1 MQASNSQAPNLP
13 GVASQTTAMRSRL
26 QIDRLLE
33 GKVASDDISSNVDP
47 QPGADVVRGLTQT
60 PKTLPPKYFYD
71 DRGSELF
78 EQICQLPEY
87 YPTRT
92 EAAILGRYA
101 DDIAHLTG
109 PADIVE
115 LGSGSSTKTRRLL
128 DAYRQLHRSS
138 NGHLAYLPIDVSGG
152 ILQQSAC
159 ALLEDYPTLSVR
171 GLVGT
176 YEQALDRL
184 PPTAFPTRTILFLGS
199 TIGNLAPHECDE
211 FLDRVSRALN
221 PGEYFL
227 LGVDLRKPKS
237 ILEAAYNDSQNIT
250 AQFNLNMLSHLN
262 HRFAGNFNPEQFK
275 HWAFFNE
282 KESRIEMHL
291 RSQKAQFATL
301 KKLDLTVE
309 FSPEET
315 ILTEISRKFDLDSI
329 RGELNRK
336 GLSSVRH
343 WTDENR
349 WFGVILSQKQ

>member
-1 MQASNSQAPNLP
+1 MQVSNSPAPNFSGFAP
-13 GVASQTTAMRSRL
+13 ETTAMRSRL
-26 QIDRLLE
+26 QIDNLLD
-33 GKVASDDISSNVDP
+33 GKVASEADGE
-47 QPGADVVRGLTQT
+47 PGADVVCGLTQI

-78 EQICQLPEY
+78 EQICELPEY

-92 EAAILGRYA
+92 EAAILRRYA

-109 PADIVE
+109 PADLVE

-128 DAYRQLHRSS
+128 DAYSQLHNSS

-152 ILQQSAC
+152 ILEQSAY
-159 ALLEDYPTLSVR
+159 ALLDDYPTLSVR

-176 YEQALDRL
+176 YERALDRL
-184 PPTAFPTRTILFLGS
+184 PPTSFPTRVILFLGS
-199 TIGNLAPHECDE
+199 TIGNLTPNECDE

-262 HRFAGNFNPEQFK
+262 SRFDGNFNLNQFQ
-275 HWAFFNE
+275 HCAFFNE

-291 RSQKAQFATL
+291 CSQKAQAAVL
-301 KKLDLTVE
+301 KNLDLTVE
-309 FSPEET
+309 FAAEET
-315 ILTEISRKFDLDSI
+315 ILTEISRKFDLD
-329 RGELNRK
+329 GMQADLKNK
-336 GLSSVRH
+336 GLSPVRS
-343 WTDENR
+343 WTDENH
-349 WFGVILSQKQ
+349 WFGVVLSQKQ